1 MIFKRYWIIIF
12 LIALIGTIIL
22 GIHRKNNYQT
32 MIGTILEIQDDK
44 IILVEDYLDK
54 EYYYHLKYEDIKGKD
69 KNHIKVG
76 DIIEIKCPEEEYEKK
91 VSTYANNLI
100 NIKSFK
106 IIGQNLEK
114 IENTHYYNSIDNIS
128 LIVNEFTTQGISFT
142 ITDTNKNPY
151 QYLDEYKIYKYNDKE
166 VSKKN
171 KKISEKT
178 VVQSNK
184 FNESMIFKTYDWTDM
199 YGKLEKRKI
208 YI

>member
-1 MIFKRYWIIIF
+1 MSRRIR
-12 LIALIGTIIL
+12 
-22 GIHRKNNYQT
+22 
-32 MIGTILEIQDDK
+32 
-44 IILVEDYLDK
+44 
-54 EYYYHLKYEDIKGKD
+54 
-69 KNHIKVG
+69 
-76 DIIEIKCPEEEYEKK
+76 KK

-106 IIGQNLEK
+106 IVGQNLEK

-151 QYLDEYKIYKYNDKE
+151 KYLDEYKIYKYNDKE
-166 VSKKN
+166 VSKNN

-208 YI
+208 YIQIYNERMELL